1 VRYYTRRRLIALAI
15 LGAITVAFLV
25 FFDGFRVTLRNPH
38 VLSGWFF
45 LAVMVCLALLNVRKK
60 FPVPPLGSARLWL
73 QIHIYAGA
81 FTVVPYFIHA
91 GFEVPT
97 GPLEKT
103 LAAFYFIVLAS
114 GFLGLAITRIFPRR
128 LTARGETVV
137 FERLPAHRRKVK
149 AAVESL
155 VEESIGETQST
166 TIARFYTERLR
177 DFFGGPRHTFRHL
190 FEIAPPLGR
199 MLAEIEDQYRY
210 LNEEEKKI
218 LQRIAE
224 HVRQKD
230 RLDYQYA
237 LQLALKVW
245 LFVHIPLT
253 NGMFVLVIIHVWLAH
268 AYAGRAL

>member
-1 VRYYTRRRLIALAI
+1 LKYYARRRVFAFVLLSAL
-15 LGAITVAFLV
+15 TVAFLV

-38 VLSGWFF
+38 MLSGWFF
-45 LAVMVCLALLNVRKK
+45 LAVLVSLALFNVRKK
-60 FPVPPLGSARLWL
+60 FPVPPLGSGRMWL

-81 FTVVPYFIHA
+81 FTLVPYFFHA

-97 GPLEKT
+97 GILEKS
-103 LAAFYFIVLAS
+103 LAACYFIVVIS

-128 LTARGETVV
+128 LTSRGEEVV
-137 FERLPAHRRKVK
+137 FERLPEHRRKVK
-149 AAVESL
+149 DAVETL
-155 VEESIGETQST
+155 VEESIGDTQSM

-190 FEIAPPLGR
+190 FEVAPPLGR
-199 MLAEIEDQYRY
+199 MLAEIEDQYRF
-210 LNEEEKKI
+210 LNDEEKKI

-224 HVRQKD
+224 YVRQKD

-237 LQLALKVW
+237 LQIALKAW

-253 NGMFVLVIIHVWLAH
+253 NGLLVLVIIHVWLAH